1 MTETNLQF
9 NISGFTHRGTKR
21 EINQD
26 RILIQDSIYNEGL
39 YSFSNVDPCFCFVA
53 DGIGGGPSGE
63 LASQFVLEKVRT
75 QIAAEKAGNS
85 DEIRDLLQAIND
97 DLLQIGKAD
106 PLYLGSG
113 TTLVG
118 LIINNGQFHIINA
131 GDSEAYVLRNKMLL
145 KVTED
150 QVVDPFK
157 NNSPLLS
164 YFGGKENALSLDFNS
179 ILKAVVAGDVI
190 VLTSDGLFKSLD
202 NKQVSAILSS
212 SKAFGEKAK
221 FILQKALEK
230 GADDNLG
237 CILIEAVASHDS
249 DMKDIATDDV
259 SGE

>member
-9 NISGFTHRGTKR
+9 NIAGFTHRGTER

-39 YSFSNVDPCFCFVA
+39 YSFSNVDTCFCFVA

-75 QIAAEKAGNS
+75 RIAVEKTGNS
-85 DEIRDLLQAIND
+85 AEIRDLLEAING
-97 DLLQIGKAD
+97 DLLQFGKAD

-118 LIINNGQFHIINA
+118 LIISNDQFHIINA
-131 GDSEAYVLRNKMLL
+131 GDSEVYVSRDKMLL
-145 KVTED
+145 KVSED

-157 NNSPLLS
+157 SDSPLLS
-164 YFGGKENALSLDFNS
+164 YFGGKENALSLDLNS
-179 ILKAVVAGDVI
+179 ILKEVVAGDVI
-190 VLTSDGLFKSLD
+190 LLTSDGLFKSLD

-212 SKAFGEKAK
+212 SRAFGEKAK

-237 CILIEAVASHDS
+237 CILIEVVALHNS
-249 DMKDIATDDV
+249 DMKDINTADV
-259 SGE
+259 PRE